1 MVQKSPY
8 CFSCIDAV
16 FAPVKLRYTA
26 MDFTSAVLAWAT
38 PAGSC
43 VHYYTVHIHN
53 HICELIHNSTTADT
67 TLNVSGLTRGVEYT
81 VTVYGVYNDEAGM
94 RATTF
99 MNLDGKVVFIIVLSM
114 YKHCLSLSSSRNG
127 C

>member
-1 MVQKSPY
+1 M
-8 CFSCIDAV
+8 

-26 MDFTSAVLAWAT
+26 INFTCAVLAWTT

-53 HICELIHNSTTADT
+53 HICELIDNSTTANT

-81 VTVYGVYNDEAGM
+81 VTVFGVYNDEAVISV
-94 RATTF
+94 TTF
-99 MNLDGKVVFIIVLSM
+99 MNLDGKVVQ
-114 YKHCLSLSSSRNG
+114 YCN
-127 C
+127 